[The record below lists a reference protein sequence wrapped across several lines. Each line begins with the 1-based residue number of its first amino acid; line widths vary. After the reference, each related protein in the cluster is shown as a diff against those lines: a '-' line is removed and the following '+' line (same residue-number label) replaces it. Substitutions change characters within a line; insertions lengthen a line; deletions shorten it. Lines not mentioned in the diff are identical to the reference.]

1 MALRI
6 YLGIAGVAF
15 MITALFAFIDPD
27 SMAAFAGLAA
37 VDAAGE
43 TEIRAIYGGLS
54 GGIGLLLLCGLR
66 SPKLATAG
74 LGCAVFAV
82 GGLGL
87 TRLVLEVFFGDPG
100 IHPNQG
106 IAIALELTVAVA
118 AYVFLRR
125 DLAEDPG

>member
-6 YLGIAGVAF
+6 YLGIAGAAF
-15 MITALFAFIDPD
+15 MVTALFAFIDPD

-37 VDAAGE
+37 VDASGE
-43 TEIRAIYGGLS
+43 TEIRAIYGGLTA
-54 GGIGLLLLCGLR
+54 GIGLLLLCGLR
-66 SPKLATAG
+66 SAKLATAG

-87 TRLVLEVFFGDPG
+87 TRLAIEVFFGGPG

-106 IAIALELTVAVA
+106 IAIALELAVA
-118 AYVFLRR
+118 AAAWVFLRR
-125 DLAEDPG
+125 ELAEHAG